1 MPEIGEVMA
10 IRTAQP
16 GAALPALADT
26 APAGDQLA
34 DQLADQAAPLDALL
48 VDAALSTFRRFA
60 PDMSA
65 AKLAVALARRPR
77 TIGRRIGGLAT
88 ELVRIGAGTS
98 SLAPTTRDR
107 RFADPAWTQN
117 PPAAPDCA
125 GLPGRRANR

>member
-1 MPEIGEVMA
+1 MPHPTGRPEPRPPGSRRMTEIGEVMTSQ
-10 IRTAQP
+10 TAQP
-16 GAALPALADT
+16 GATLPAS
-26 APAGDQLA
+26 AGTGPDS

-77 TIGRRIGGLAT
+77 ATGRRIGGLAA

-98 SLAPTTRDR
+98 SLAPATR
-107 RFADPAWTQN
+107 
-117 PPAAPDCA
+117 
-125 GLPGRRANR
+125 